1 MHSGGSSEKF
11 NSMSLS
17 LYFIYAYIFVVC
29 YICCGTINIIN
40 ILKIHVNLLL
50 ITHCALITWKIY
62 WKREKGH
69 AYHFVCTTV
78 KSL

>member
-11 NSMSLS
+11 NSIS
-17 LYFIYAYIFVVC
+17 LYIFYIC
-29 YICCGTINIIN
+29 IYICCGTINIIN
-40 ILKIHVNLLL
+40 ILKIHVHLLL
-50 ITHCALITWKIY
+50 ITHCALITWEIY
-62 WKREKGH
+62 WKRKKGH